1 MITHRSRG
9 FVYPDYVSPLPAD
22 EFLKGVQYKQKM
34 FDEGVALVNS
44 QLDAYREIRNSLL
57 KEQDKKYFDQ
67 EATKLVNALNK
78 TAGLDFSVKGNVTA
92 ALNTGK
98 QLINDPYIKAAA
110 ESSATYKKMME
121 EYSKLDASKK
131 SNVNDFFFFN
141 EIKNWQNDGKV
152 GSKLNYNPYT
162 IYTDEHV
169 KLWGELSKTLKPE
182 EVEYPEFDQR
192 TGQWIMK
199 KSFSGV
205 SAERFRNAYLNGL
218 SAQAKNQLDMEA
230 RYRVMNSDKDALV
243 KSYYQNHQSI
253 LTDIDARMAK
263 NEADKNELTK
273 KYGPNSPEVMR
284 VNESINQLNL
294 TRQYYNEQS
303 SKPADQI
310 SDNDLVGFVK
320 DNLIK
325 DAAGSFAYQNTK
337 TELEAN
343 PYALDRARMA
353 NNITEAQAKAR
364 IDIAKEQELDRLGL
378 SSRRA
383 SAEETL
389 APGAYIPTAAY
400 EKQPG
405 VLSLV
410 DWYGQVESLAQGKQN
425 QTAIQRFAGDSTI
438 EQTLARAEQ
447 ENSWDPVD
455 SRMIRETFSSP
466 EIAEQ
471 YFWKLKG
478 LKNMLVNGTTKP
490 VNSSGTSLEITPST
504 ILSVKEITGQVRDI
518 PYSAFLKKPG
528 SYLAAIQEIKIK
540 E

>member
-1 MITHRSRG
+1 MITHRSKG

-34 FDEGVALVNS
+34 FDEGVSLVNS
-44 QLDAYREIRNSLL
+44 QLDTYREIRNSLL
-57 KEQDKKYFDQ
+57 KDQDKKYFDQ

-98 QLINDPYIKAAA
+98 QLINDQYIKSAA

-162 IYTDEHV
+162 VYTDEHV

-182 EVEYPEFDQR
+182 EVEYPEFDER
-192 TGQWIMK
+192 SGQWIMK

-218 SAQAKNQLDMEA
+218 SAQGKNQLDMEA

-243 KSYYQNHQSI
+243 KSFYQNHQTI
-253 LTDIDARMAK
+253 LTDIGARIAK

-273 KYGPNSPEVMR
+273 RYGPNSPEVMR

-294 TRQYYNEQS
+294 TRQYYNEQT
-303 SKPADQI
+303 SKSPDQI
-310 SDNDLVGFVK
+310 SDNDLASFIK
-320 DNLIK
+320 DSIIK
-325 DAAGSFAYQNTK
+325 DASGSFAYENKK

-343 PYALDRARMA
+343 PYALDRAKMA

-378 SSRRA
+378 SARKA
-383 SAEETL
+383 SGEESL
-389 APGAYIPTAAY
+389 APGAYMPTAAY
-400 EKQPG
+400 DKQPG
-405 VLSLV
+405 VQSFV

-425 QTAIQRFAGDSTI
+425 QTAIQRFAGDNTI
-438 EQTLARAEQ
+438 EQTLERASQ
-447 ENSWDPVD
+447 ENSWNPVD
-455 SRMIRETFSSP
+455 RRMINETFSSP
-466 EIAEQ
+466 QIAEQ
-471 YFWKLKG
+471 FFYKLMG
-478 LKNMLVNGTTKP
+478 IRNILNGTSKAK
-490 VNSSGTSLEITPST
+490 NSSGTAVDLNPST